1 MRLCHL
7 QHAIKNKIAINSLT
21 WKKNV
26 NTVGWRAITRRLT
39 ICIWIN
45 SGIGN

>member
-7 QHAIKNKIAINSLT
+7 QHAIKNQIAINSLT